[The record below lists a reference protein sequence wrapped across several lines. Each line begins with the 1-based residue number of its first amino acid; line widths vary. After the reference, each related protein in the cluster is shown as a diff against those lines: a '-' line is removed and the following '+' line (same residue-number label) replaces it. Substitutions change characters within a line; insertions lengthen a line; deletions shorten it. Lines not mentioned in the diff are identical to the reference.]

1 MAFAWNMKVTHLSL
15 TNFRNFARLDIDVPP
30 GPVLIVGANG
40 EGKTSIL
47 EALYFVA
54 TFTSFHAKYDRE
66 MVNFLA
72 AREPLAVGRI
82 VARFDRR
89 GETHRME
96 VRLIKETNGI
106 EGSSRLR
113 KEILLDGLKVK
124 MGEAIGTFTAVLFL
138 PQMVEVIEGSPEER
152 RRFLNLA
159 MSQTFHGFGQ
169 TLTDYTQALSQRNA
183 LLKQLQE
190 FGGDPDQLEY
200 WDELLATKGAELIF
214 LRIKVVL
221 ELEKL
226 AAGNH
231 HQLTRGESVL
241 RLDYQPAFDPL
252 PEVPGQFTLPIEDP
266 LNRSGL
272 SIETIRQA
280 FRERLAVER
289 QSDIRRGATVL
300 GPHRDE
306 LRFLENGVDLGTYGS
321 RGQVRTAMLSL
332 KIAEMTWM
340 EEKTGFTPVLLLDEA
355 LAELDPVRRAD
366 LLDYI
371 TSNTQT
377 LMTTTDL
384 DLFSPYFIEKAALWE
399 MSQGR
404 ILLEQGNRT
413 N

>member
-1 MAFAWNMKVTHLSL
+1 MKINHLSL

-30 GPVLIVGANG
+30 GPVLLVGANG

-47 EALYFVA
+47 EALYFLA
-54 TFTSFHAKYDRE
+54 TFTSYQAKYDRE

-82 VARFDRR
+82 VARFDRH
-89 GETHRME
+89 GENHRLE

-106 EGSSRLR
+106 DGASRLR
-113 KEILLDGLKVK
+113 KEILLDGLKLK
-124 MGEAIGTFTAVLFL
+124 AGEAIGKFTAVLFL

-159 MSQTFHGFGQ
+159 MSQTIHGFGQ

-200 WDELLATKGAELIF
+200 WDELLAAKGAELIF
-214 LRIKVVL
+214 LRIKVIL
-221 ELEKL
+221 ELEKT
-226 AAGNH
+226 AARNH
-231 HQLTRGESVL
+231 DQLTRGESVL
-241 RLDYQPAFDPL
+241 RLVYQPAFDPL

-266 LNRSGL
+266 LNRAGL
-272 SIETIRQA
+272 SIETVRQG
-280 FRERLAVER
+280 FRERLTAER
-289 QSDIRRGATVL
+289 QTDIRRGATVL

-306 LRFLENGVDLGTYGS
+306 LRFLENGIDLGTYGS

-340 EEKTGFTPVLLLDEA
+340 EAKTGYTPVLLLDEA
-355 LAELDPVRRAD
+355 LAELDPTRRAD

-384 DLFSPYFIEKAALWE
+384 DLFSPYFVEKAALWE
-399 MSQGR
+399 ISQGR
-404 ILLEQGNRT
+404 ILQE
-413 N
+413 